1 MPAEKVSHDVGLNL
15 SSTKNAVSLP
25 DGFWVVKRR
34 VAAPVLEGRSEDF
47 AVCW

>member
-1 MPAEKVSHDVGLNL
+1 MPAEKVSDDVGLNL